1 MIELS
6 VNSLPSGIIDRLL
19 PVKLRL
25 CVHIYTRIERIIND
39 PYWLCRPPSSPK
51 GEKKTMMVSSRYAG
65 LNHHISSSLAR
76 TRNSIYSFKK
86 RESFFRGKKGREK
99 KNVNKSS
106 GAVRDGREHRHQRLD
121 ICKRER
127 DRAIKYVNLCQS
139 LPSFLPSY
147 TFWSQ
152 LAFFFFFFSFSA
164 PLARSCI
171 WEASLKM
178 ARAGLME

>member
-1 MIELS
+1 
-6 VNSLPSGIIDRLL
+6 
-19 PVKLRL
+19 
-25 CVHIYTRIERIIND
+25 
-39 PYWLCRPPSSPK
+39 
-51 GEKKTMMVSSRYAG
+51 MMVSSRYAG

-86 RESFFRGKKGREK
+86 RGRVFFRGKKGREK

-127 DRAIKYVNLCQS
+127 ERDRAIKYVNLCQS

-152 LAFFFFFFSFSA
+152 LAFFFLLLAPPSSFLHMRSLFKNGSRWA
-164 PLARSCI
+164 NGVGQLLMQTPASSRFLLLILAAAEI
-171 WEASLKM
+171 LAN
-178 ARAGLME
+178 